1 MQVLEN
7 LWRASL
13 QVFFDCY
20 GILNLVNTEPLLN
33 FLHLTLDSIW
43 ETVLQRQ
50 YLQKQER
57 WWKCHSTLVL
67 NIFWSMF
74 PGVIYF
80 FPLISFVIFSLIEE
94 GFWWISCLF
103 ICLLVFS
110 NCALELFTFIAER
123 EHHSFLGGHLIAT
136 CSAGLEEFSRFF
148 RKMPCLS
155 LMLILCFQETKWRSA
170 SHHCSIT

>member
-20 GILNLVNTEPLLN
+20 GILNVVNTEPLLN

-123 EHHSFLGGHLIAT
+123 EHHSF
-136 CSAGLEEFSRFF
+136 F
-148 RKMPCLS
+148 RRAPNCYLLCRLRRVQQILQEDALSLFNVNTLLSGNQVKVCLS
-155 LMLILCFQETKWRSA
+155 SLQ
-170 SHHCSIT
+170 H